1 MDTASA
7 AENGP
12 EPHESPE
19 ARSAGNEYTR
29 PAAGK
34 FRFKSSKSTKSKS
47 HRDEPYDTHH
57 HHHHRR
63 RHHHSHHHDH
73 HRSSKRHKSKRSPSP
88 NPRDQ
93 GNPSR
98 LSPDTAFRESLFDAL
113 GDDEGAAYWE
123 TVYGQPIHRYP
134 VPSVPK
140 GPDGELEQMSEEEYA
155 AYVRSRMWART
166 REGMLEE
173 QERLRAERARQKRRE
188 EESAESQRERMRFEQ
203 AMEESLQRGR
213 ERRRLKVWKT
223 AWDEYRRAWEEVN
236 REVNVG
242 EGERRPFRNL
252 VFWPV
257 ESGKRRD
264 VSREAVEEFMRHA
277 PVEASGMA
285 DSDGADGMA
294 GLLAVL
300 KSERIRWHPDKIQ
313 HRYGALGID
322 ENVLA
327 SVTEVFQ
334 IIDHM
339 WNETR
344 ARQ

>member
-1 MDTASA
+1 MDTATA
-7 AENGP
+7 AEDGP
-12 EPHESPE
+12 EPQASPE
-19 ARSAGNEYTR
+19 APSAENEYTR
-29 PAAGK
+29 PATGK
-34 FRFKSSKSTKSKS
+34 FRFKSSKSKSRSKS
-47 HRDEPYDTHH
+47 HRDELYDTTHH
-57 HHHHRR
+57 HRHHR
-63 RHHHSHHHDH
+63 HSHRH
-73 HRSSKRHKSKRSPSP
+73 HRSSKRHRSKRSPSP
-88 NPRDQ
+88 NPQD
-93 GNPSR
+93 NPSR
-98 LSPDTAFRESLFDAL
+98 LSPDAAFRESLFDAL

-123 TVYGQPIHRYP
+123 SVYGQPIHKYP

-140 GPDGELEQMSEEEYA
+140 GPDGELEQMTEEEYA

-166 REGMLEE
+166 REGMVEE

-188 EESAESQRERMRFEQ
+188 EESAESQRERMRFER

-213 ERRRLKVWKT
+213 ERRHLKAWKT
-223 AWDEYRRAWEEVN
+223 VWDEYRRSWEEVN
-236 REVNVG
+236 QEVNVG
-242 EGERRPFRNL
+242 AGERRPFRNL

-264 VSREAVEEFMRHA
+264 VSREAVEDFMRHA
-277 PVEASGMA
+277 PVDVSGVGDDARA
-285 DSDGADGMA
+285 DSTA

-322 ENVLA
+322 ESVMA

-334 IIDHM
+334 IVDHM

-344 ARQ
+344 TKQS

>member
-12 EPHESPE
+12 EPQASPE
-19 ARSAGNEYTR
+19 DPSAANDNEYTR
-29 PAAGK
+29 PATGK
-34 FRFKSSKSTKSKS
+34 FRFKSSKSKSKSKS
-47 HRDEPYDTHH
+47 HRDEPHDTHH
-57 HHHHRR
+57 HRHHR
-63 RHHHSHHHDH
+63 HSHHHH
-73 HRSSKRHKSKRSPSP
+73 HRSSKRHKSKRSRS
-88 NPRDQ
+88 NVQHNTR
-93 GNPSR
+93 G

-123 TVYGQPIHRYP
+123 SVYGQPIHKYA

-140 GPDGELEQMSEEEYA
+140 GPSGELEQMTDEEYA

-173 QERLRAERARQKRRE
+173 QERLRAERARHKQRE
-188 EESAESQRERMRFEQ
+188 EQSAQSQRERMQFEQ

-213 ERRRLKVWKT
+213 ERRRLKAWKT
-223 AWDEYRRAWEEVN
+223 VWDEYRRCWEEVN

-242 EGERRPFRNL
+242 ESERRAFRNL

-277 PVEASGMA
+277 PAEVSGVRDGDGDGDRA
-285 DSDGADGMA
+285 DSA

-322 ENVLA
+322 ESVMA

-344 ARQ
+344 AKQS

>member
-1 MDTASA
+1 MDTATA
-7 AENGP
+7 AENGR
-12 EPHESPE
+12 EPQASPKDP
-19 ARSAGNEYTR
+19 SAENEYTR
-29 PAAGK
+29 PATGK
-34 FRFKSSKSTKSKS
+34 FRFKSSTSKS
-47 HRDEPYDTHH
+47 RSKSYRDEPYDTS
-57 HHHHRR
+57 HHRR
-63 RHHHSHHHDH
+63 HHCHSHRH

-88 NPRDQ
+88 NPPD
-93 GNPSR
+93 NPSR

-113 GDDEGAAYWE
+113 GDDEGAAYWQS
-123 TVYGQPIHRYP
+123 VYGQPIHKYP

-166 REGMLEE
+166 REGMVEE

-188 EESAESQRERMRFEQ
+188 EESAESQRERMRFER

-236 REVNVG
+236 QEVIVG
-242 EGERRPFRNL
+242 AGERRAFRNL

-277 PVEASGMA
+277 PVEVSGVG
-285 DSDGADGMA
+285 DDDGAHGTA

-322 ENVLA
+322 ESVMA

-344 ARQ
+344 AKQS

>member
-7 AENGP
+7 AENDP
-12 EPHESPE
+12 EPQASPE
-19 ARSAGNEYTR
+19 DPSAANDNEYTR
-29 PAAGK
+29 PATGK
-34 FRFKSSKSTKSKS
+34 FRFKSSKSKSTSKS
-47 HRDEPYDTHH
+47 HRDESYDTHH
-57 HHHHRR
+57 HRHHR
-63 RHHHSHHHDH
+63 HSHRHS
-73 HRSSKRHKSKRSPSP
+73 HRSSKRHKSKRSRSS
-88 NPRDQ
+88 NVQHNTR
-93 GNPSR
+93 G

-113 GDDEGAAYWE
+113 ADDEGAAYWE
-123 TVYGQPIHRYP
+123 SVYGQPIHKYA

-140 GPDGELEQMSEEEYA
+140 GPSGELEQMTEEEYA

-173 QERLRAERARQKRRE
+173 QERLRAERARQKQRE
-188 EESAESQRERMRFEQ
+188 EQSAQSQRERMRFEQ
-203 AMEESLQRGR
+203 AMEESLRRGR
-213 ERRRLKVWKT
+213 ERRRLKAWKSV
-223 AWDEYRRAWEEVN
+223 WDEYRRSWEEVN
-236 REVNVG
+236 QEVNVG
-242 EGERRPFRNL
+242 GGERRAFRNL

-277 PVEASGMA
+277 PVEGSSVDGDRA
-285 DSDGADGMA
+285 DSTA

-322 ENVLA
+322 ESVMA

-344 ARQ
+344 AKQS

>member
-1 MDTASA
+1 MDTDRA
-7 AENGP
+7 AENGS
-12 EPHESPE
+12 EPQASPE
-19 ARSAGNEYTR
+19 APSADNEYTR
-29 PAAGK
+29 PATGK
-34 FRFKSSKSTKSKS
+34 FRFKSSKSKSKS

-57 HHHHRR
+57 RHHHRP
-63 RHHHSHHHDH
+63 HHRHSHRHSH

-88 NPRDQ
+88 NPHDQ
-93 GNPSR
+93 DNSSR

-123 TVYGQPIHRYP
+123 TIYGQPIHKYP
-134 VPSVPK
+134 IPSVPK

-188 EESAESQRERMRFEQ
+188 EESAESQRERMRFER

-223 AWDEYRRAWEEVN
+223 VWDEYRRAWEEVN
-236 REVNVG
+236 QEVNVG
-242 EGERRPFRNL
+242 EGQRRAFRNL

-277 PVEASGMA
+277 PVEVSGMG
-285 DSDGADGMA
+285 DGDGADSTA
-294 GLLAVL
+294 GLLSVL

-313 HRYGALGID
+313 HRYGALGVD
-322 ENVLA
+322 ESVLA

-344 ARQ
+344 AKQS